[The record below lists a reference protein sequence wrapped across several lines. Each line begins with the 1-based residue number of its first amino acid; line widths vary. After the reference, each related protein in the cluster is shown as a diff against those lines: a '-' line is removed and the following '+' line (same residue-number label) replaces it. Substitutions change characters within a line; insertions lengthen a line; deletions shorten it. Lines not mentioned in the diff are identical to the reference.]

1 VFSCE
6 RQGTKS
12 VLFLVK
18 LLQSASSSL
27 YRKLNY
33 CLVMASPMRGK
44 ENLAVLSPLKLSP
57 APNVHQ
63 SPHGLAF
70 DVLIK
75 PPSAKKVLATRSSPS
90 TTSNLNKK
98 LEVVEKNR
106 EEMKKEEEE
115 KKRQREEKLKSAKC
129 NVLSS
134 IENHQKQTLA
144 KVIKKEETSEEMK
157 LRKEKE
163 LEGKKVA
170 RMMRAEEAKKAVNE
184 SLEMKKYSVET
195 ALSKIKL
202 AEELREANLQAKADK
217 AKKDLIKVDNT
228 VAAMKKKREELDE
241 NIKLDLQNK
250 EATRLKLLSNVKETC
265 GNHVK
270 EAKNRAIL
278 LKEQKDDGCK

>member
-1 VFSCE
+1 
-6 RQGTKS
+6 
-12 VLFLVK
+12 
-18 LLQSASSSL
+18 
-27 YRKLNY
+27 
-33 CLVMASPMRGK
+33 MREK
-44 ENLAVLSPLKLSP
+44 ENLAILSPLKLSP

-75 PPSAKKVLATRSSPS
+75 PPSAKKVLTARSSPS
-90 TTSNLNKK
+90 TTSNLTKK
-98 LEVVEKNR
+98 LELVEKNR
-106 EEMKKEEEE
+106 EEMKREEEE

-144 KVIKKEETSEEMK
+144 KVIRKEETSEEMK
-157 LRKEKE
+157 QRREKE
-163 LEGKKVA
+163 LEEKKLA
-170 RMMRAEEAKKAVNE
+170 RMMRAEEARKAHND
-184 SLEMKKYSVET
+184 SLEMKKYSIET

-202 AEELREANLQAKADK
+202 AEELREANIQAKAEK
-217 AKKDLIKVDNT
+217 AKKDLIKVDNGL
-228 VAAMKKKREELDE
+228 AALKKKREELDE

-250 EATRLKLLSNVKETC
+250 EATRLKLLSNVKEAC

-278 LKEQKDDGCK
+278 LKEQKDDGCQWSSPTREARELDGLL